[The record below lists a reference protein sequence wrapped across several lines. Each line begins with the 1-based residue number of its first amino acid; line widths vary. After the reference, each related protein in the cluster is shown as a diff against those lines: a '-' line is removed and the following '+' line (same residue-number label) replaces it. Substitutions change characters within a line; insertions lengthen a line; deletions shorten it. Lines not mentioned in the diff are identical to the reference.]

1 MADDPVVVEH
11 RHAVAGQPDVALQA
25 GGAETQPELERL
37 QRVLRRMGSAP
48 RWAKPIGRAS
58 SEGSRCCTATDYAKQ
73 DRRLRRVFNLSGSEI
88 IVILLLA
95 LVVLGPEKLP
105 DALRRAGRT
114 YAELKK
120 MGNSFQDEM
129 RSVIDEPVK
138 EMRETADLLRS
149 SASFT
154 DADPKKPGSG
164 GRATPQLPASTPTTA
179 NPAVIAAP
187 DAHRRPC
194 RPATP
199 AAPAAT
205 RKPPT
210 PPPLSS
216 AADDAEAAINRTL
229 SGQSDPPAGDAT
241 A

>member
-1 MADDPVVVEH
+1 M
-11 RHAVAGQPDVALQA
+11 
-25 GGAETQPELERL
+25 
-37 QRVLRRMGSAP
+37 
-48 RWAKPIGRAS
+48 
-58 SEGSRCCTATDYAKQ
+58 
-73 DRRLRRVFNLSGSEI
+73 FNLSGSEI

-154 DADPKKPGSG
+154 DADPKQPGSG
-164 GRATPQLPASTPTTA
+164 GRSTPQLPATPTTSA
-179 NPAVIAAP
+179 TPEATSATTATPPTTAAP
-187 DAHRRPC
+187 DV
-194 RPATP
+194 ATDAVEP
-199 AAPAAT
+199 AAPPEPVVTAGAAE
-205 RKPPT
+205 P
-210 PPPLSS
+210 
-216 AADDAEAAINRTL
+216 ADDDEAAINRTL
-229 SGQSDPPAGDAT
+229 SGQSDPPAGAAT